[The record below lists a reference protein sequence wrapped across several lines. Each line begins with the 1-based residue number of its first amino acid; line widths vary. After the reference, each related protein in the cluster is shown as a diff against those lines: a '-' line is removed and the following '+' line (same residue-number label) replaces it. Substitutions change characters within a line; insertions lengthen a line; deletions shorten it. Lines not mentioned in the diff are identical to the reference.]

1 MLNENQDALDAILEA
16 WTAERSPFEAMDAL
30 QAKGVA
36 AAAVQH
42 PEDRMDKD
50 ANSLEWP
57 TFPEV
62 KHKEMG
68 RVRVEGMPMKLSK
81 TPAKIKKGAPVLG
94 EDNDFFY
101 DEILMLDK
109 AEQKELHAKGVI

>member
-1 MLNENQDALDAILEA
+1 M
-16 WTAERSPFEAMDAL
+16 RL

-50 ANSLEWP
+50 SNSLEWE
-57 TFPEV
+57 TFPAVE
-62 KHKEMG
+62 HPEMG

-81 TPAKIKKGAPVLG
+81 TPAKIRKGAPVIG

-101 DEILMLDK
+101 DEILMVGK
-109 AEQKELHAKGVI
+109 AEQKKLHDMGVI